1 MKLSLRNFIDCSN
14 YFVELSSNSI

>member
-1 MKLSLRNFIDCSN
+1 MKLSIRNFIDCSN